1 MLPLVPMCNDPV
13 MKNGFV
19 ILISATAALGGLLF
33 GFDTAIISGT
43 IPYIRQYFIMD
54 AISLGWAVGS
64 GLIGCALG
72 SMVAGYLSDRYGRRF
87 SLMLCA
93 ILFFISGIGVA
104 FSNTLF
110 TFILYRIIGGIGVGA
125 AAMVSPM
132 YIAEVAP
139 SSERG
144 KLVALYQLAIVTGI
158 LLAYFTNY
166 GLNEIGPDNWRW
178 MFGSQSIPSLLFLI
192 MLFFVP
198 ESPRWLIRKN
208 KIEQSLVILKRIN
221 PTSLLQQE
229 FESIKGSFSN
239 QEQVGVKNLFGKEY
253 IKVIIVGI
261 LLAVFQQVTGINAIL
276 YYAPV
281 IFNQT
286 GIGNNDSL
294 LYTII
299 IGIVNVLS
307 TLIAIGLVDKIGRK
321 LFLLAGSILMGLSL
335 LIVAICFYLK
345 FFQYY
350 IILIAVLVY
359 VASFGCTLGA
369 VTWVYL
375 SEIFPNRIR
384 ALALSLS
391 TFALWLADFIVSYSF
406 PIVTEHMSTSVT
418 LGIYAFFCLIAFIF
432 IIVSIPETKGKS
444 LEEIETLFL

>member
-1 MLPLVPMCNDPV
+1 

-33 GFDTAIISGT
+33 GFDTAIISGA
-43 IPYIRQYFIMD
+43 ISYIQSYFNMD
-54 AISLGWAVGS
+54 AVALGWAVGS

-72 SMVAGYLSDRYGRRF
+72 SVTAGYLSDRYGRRLCLIICALLFAISGLGAAVSHSLF
-87 SLMLCA
+87 SF
-93 ILFFISGIGVA
+93 ILF
-104 FSNTLF
+104 
-110 TFILYRIIGGIGVGA
+110 RIIGGIGVGS

-132 YIAEVAP
+132 YIAEIAP

-144 KLVALYQLAIVTGI
+144 RLVALYQLAIVTGI

-166 GLNEIGPDNWRW
+166 GLNETGVNNWRW
-178 MFGSQSIPSLLFLI
+178 MFGSQLVPSLLFLI

-198 ESPRWLIRKN
+198 ESPRWLVGKDRIN
-208 KIEQSLVILKRIN
+208 ESMVVLKRIV
-221 PTSLLQQE
+221 PSFQLHQE
-229 FESIKGSFSN
+229 LEDIKKSFSSH
-239 QEQVGVKNLFGKEY
+239 EQISIGHLFEKKY
-253 IKVIIVGI
+253 SRVIIAGI

-294 LYTII
+294 VYTII
-299 IGIVNVLS
+299 IGIVNVVS
-307 TLIAIGLVDKIGRK
+307 TFIAIGLVDKVGRK
-321 LFLLAGSILMGLSL
+321 QFLLIGSILMGLSL
-335 LIVAICFYLK
+335 VIVAVCFYLK
-345 FFQYY
+345 YFQYY

-391 TFALWLADFIVSYSF
+391 TFALWIADFIISYSF
-406 PIVTEHMSTSVT
+406 PIMTTHMTTSVT
-418 LGIYAFFCLIAFIF
+418 LGIYAFFCAIAF
-432 IIVSIPETKGKS
+432 VYMVTNIPETKGKS
-444 LEEIETLFL
+444 LEEIETLFV

>member
-1 MLPLVPMCNDPV
+1 

-43 IPYIRQYFIMD
+43 IPYIQSYFHMD
-54 AISLGWAVGS
+54 AVSLGWAVGS

-72 SMVAGYLSDRYGRRF
+72 SVTAGYLSDIYGRRL
-87 SLMLCA
+87 SLMICA
-93 ILFFISGIGVA
+93 LLFAVSGVGVA
-104 FSNTLF
+104 FSNSLF
-110 TFILYRIIGGIGVGA
+110 SFILFRIIGGIGVGA

-132 YIAEVAP
+132 YIAEIAP

-144 KLVALYQLAIVTGI
+144 RLVALYQLAIVTGI

-166 GLNEIGPDNWRW
+166 GLNGMGENNWRW
-178 MFGSQSIPSLLFLI
+178 MFGSQLIPSLLFLI

-198 ESPRWLIRKN
+198 ESPRWLVGKN
-208 KIEQSLVILKRIN
+208 KIKESIAVLQKITPSFQ
-221 PTSLLQQE
+221 LQQE
-229 FESIKGSFSN
+229 LDDIRKSFST
-239 QEQVGVKNLFGKEY
+239 QEHSKVTHLFEKKY
-253 IKVIIVGI
+253 SKVIIAGV

-286 GIGNNDSL
+286 GIGSNDSL

-299 IGIVNVLS
+299 IGVVNVVS
-307 TLIAIGLVDKIGRK
+307 TFIAIGLVDKVGRK
-321 LFLLAGSILMGLSL
+321 QFLLIGSVLMGISL
-335 LIVAICFYLK
+335 LMVAICFYLK

-350 IILIAVLVY
+350 IILIAVLLY

-406 PIVTEHMSTSVT
+406 PIMNMHMSTSFT
-418 LGIYAFFCLIAFIF
+418 LSIYAVFCLIAFVYMITN
-432 IIVSIPETKGKS
+432 IPETKGKS
-444 LEEIETLFL
+444 LEEIETLFV